1 MRTGVLARKV
11 GMTRVYTPNRE
22 HNSVTVLK
30 LPSSIVIGHRK
41 TEVDGY
47 NALILGFEKVNPKY
61 LKKPQKEFF
70 SKIKQEPLKKVK
82 EFRISEENFVEKGK
96 SIISS
101 HFVVGQY
108 VDIRSDSIG
117 KGFAGAM
124 KRHNFAGLR
133 ASHGVSISHRSHG
146 STGNSQDPG
155 RVWKG
160 KKMAGQMGNKKV
172 TIQSLEVVS
181 IDEERSLIL
190 VKGGVPGSIGGW
202 VEITDAKKKSLP
214 ANVPHPAGIKD
225 NFKNI
230 QKENKDTKQAT
241 NEEKKEETPVIE
253 KKNFEQGKQDTNE
266 AIKDNGKETK

>member
-47 NALILGFEKVNPKY
+47 NALIIGFEKVNPKY

-82 EFRISEENFVEKGK
+82 EFRVSEENFVEKGK

-108 VDIRSDSIG
+108 VDVRSDSIG

-146 STGNSQDPG
+146 STGQCQDPG
-155 RVWKG
+155 RVFKG
-160 KKMAGQMGNKKV
+160 KKMAGHMGSRKV
-172 TIQSLEVVS
+172 TTQNLEVVS
-181 IDEERSLIL
+181 TDEEAGLIL
-190 VKGGVPGSIGGW
+190 VRGAVPGARGGW
-202 VEITDAKKKSLP
+202 VTISDAVKKPVNKDAPTP
-214 ANVPHPAGIKD
+214 AA
-225 NFKNI
+225 FKG
-230 QKENKDTKQAT
+230 KENNKTDLENQAVNT
-241 NEEKKEETPVIE
+241 NPPDQSPVEEKV
-253 KKNFEQGKQDTNE
+253 
-266 AIKDNGKETK
+266 KDDES